1 MGKTVEFRGCD
12 NLVFAEVLTDD
23 ANGITFGAVRSLA
36 PVAEIAKTVETN
48 SETHFYDN
56 VGQIIIRSE
65 GSDEITL
72 TVPVLP
78 LDILAAVTGKTYDTG
93 TGAFI
98 DGESAEKYYAIG
110 YRLRL
115 TDGSYRYV
123 WRNKGAF
130 AIPNSTSATENDG
143 TDTNNQQL
151 VYTGVKSIY
160 EFTNGGRAKGVV
172 VDERDG
178 KYDCTDWFNAVVT
191 PDVLISGDTSF
202 VTGVSVSPATVASLQ
217 VGATRGVTATV
228 SVTSG
233 HAPYSGGIRWQTTNE
248 QVATVNAA
256 GLVTAVGVG
265 QAIIS
270 AEVGN
275 YAGGSIVTV
284 TAAGS

>member
-36 PVAEIAKTVETN
+36 PVAVIAKTVETS
-48 SETHFYDN
+48 SETHYYDN

-78 LDILAAVTGKTYDTG
+78 LDILAAVTGKTYDAS

-98 DGESAEKYYAIG
+98 DGESVEKYYAIG

-123 WRNKGAF
+123 WRNKGSF
-130 AIPNSTSATENDG
+130 GIPNSTSSTENDG

-160 EFTNGGRAKGVV
+160 KFTNGGRAKGVV

-178 KYDCTDWFNAVVT
+178 KYDCTDWFTSVVT
-191 PDVLISGDTSF
+191 PDTLISGDTSF

-217 VGATRGVTATV
+217 VGATRGLTASV

-248 QVATVNAA
+248 QVATINAA

-275 YAGGSIVTV
+275 YASGSIVTV

>member
-78 LDILAAVTGKTYDTG
+78 LDILAAVTGKTYDAG

-98 DGESAEKYYAIG
+98 DGESTEKYYAIG

-115 TDGSYRYV
+115 TDGSYRFV
-123 WRNKGAF
+123 WRCKGMF
-130 AIPNSTSATENDG
+130 GIPNSTSATENDG

-191 PDVLISGDTSF
+191 PDTLINGDTSF
-202 VTGVSVSPATVASLQ
+202 VTGVSVSPTTASLQ
-217 VGATRGVTATV
+217 VGATRGLTV
-228 SVTSG
+228 NVAVTSG
-233 HAPYSGGIRWQTTNE
+233 HAPYSGGVRWQTTNE
-248 QVATVNAA
+248 QVATVSAA

-275 YAGGSIVTV
+275 YASGCIVTV
-284 TAAGS
+284 TAGA

>member
-23 ANGITFGAVRSLA
+23 ATGITFGAVRSLA

-48 SETHFYDN
+48 SETHYYDN

-78 LDILAAVTGKTYDTG
+78 LDILAAVTGKTYDAS

-98 DGESAEKYYAIG
+98 DGESVEKYYAIG

-123 WRNKGAF
+123 WRNKGSF
-130 AIPNSTSATENDG
+130 GIPDSTSATENDG

-160 EFTNGGRAKGVV
+160 EFANGGRAKGVV

-191 PDVLISGDTSF
+191 PDVLISGDTSY
-202 VTGVSVSPATVASLQ
+202 VTGVSVSPATATAT
-217 VGATRGVTATV
+217 VGATKTLTASV

-233 HAPYSGGIRWQTTNE
+233 HAAYTGPVRWQTTNE
-248 QVATVNAA
+248 QVATVTSN
-256 GLVTAVGVG
+256 GLVTAVGAG
-265 QAIIS
+265 TAIII
-270 AEVGN
+270 AEVGR
-275 YAGGSIVTV
+275 YSSGCIVTV
-284 TAAGS
+284 TAS

>member
-78 LDILAAVTGKTYDTG
+78 LDILAAVTGKTYDAG

-202 VTGVSVSPATVASLQ
+202 VTGVTVSPATATAT
-217 VGATRGVTATV
+217 VGATKTLTASV

-233 HAPYSGGIRWQTTNE
+233 HAPYAGNIRWQTTNE
-248 QVATVNAA
+248 QVATVTSA

-265 QAIIS
+265 TAIII

-275 YAGGSIVTV
+275 YASGCIVTV
-284 TAAGS
+284 SAGS

>member
-78 LDILAAVTGKTYDTG
+78 LDILAAVTGKTYDAG

-98 DGESAEKYYAIG
+98 DGESTEKYYAIG

-178 KYDCTDWFNAVVT
+178 KYDCTDWFAAVVT
-191 PDVLISGDTSF
+191 PDTLISGDTSF

-217 VGATRGVTATV
+217 VGATRGLTVSV

-233 HAPYSGGIRWQTTNE
+233 HAPYSGGVRWQTTNE
-248 QVATVNAA
+248 QVATVSAA

-275 YAGGSIVTV
+275 YASGSIVTV
-284 TAAGS
+284 TAGE

>member
-12 NLVFAEVLTDD
+12 CLVYAEVLTDD
-23 ANGITFGAVRSLA
+23 ANGITFGAVAPFS
-36 PVAEIAKTVETN
+36 PVAEIAKTVSSN
-48 SETHFYDN
+48 SETHYYDN

-65 GSDEITL
+65 GDDEITL
-72 TVPVLP
+72 TVPALP
-78 LDILAAVTGKTYDTG
+78 LDILAVVTGKTYDSN
-93 TGAFI
+93 TGAYI
-98 DGESAEKYYAIG
+98 DGESTEKYYAIG

-123 WRNKGAF
+123 WRTKGAF
-130 AIPNSTSATENDG
+130 SQIPDVTSATENDG
-143 TDTNNQQL
+143 TDTNNQQV

-178 KYDCTDWFNAVVT
+178 KYDCTDWFSAVVT
-191 PDVLISGDTSF
+191 PDTLADGDTSF
-202 VTGVSVSPATVASLQ
+202 VTGVSVSPATASLQ
-217 VGATRGVTATV
+217 VGATRGLTVNV

-248 QVATVNAA
+248 QVATISAA

-275 YAGGSIVTV
+275 FASGCIVTV
-284 TAAGS
+284 TAGA

>member
-12 NLVFAEVLTDD
+12 SLVYAEVLTDD
-23 ANGITFGAVRSLA
+23 ANGITFGAVASLA
-36 PVAEIAKTVETN
+36 PVAQIAKTVSSS
-48 SETHFYDN
+48 SETHYYDN

-65 GSDEITL
+65 GDDEITL

-78 LDILAAVTGKTYDTG
+78 LDILAAVTGKTYDAN

-98 DGESAEKYYAIG
+98 DGESTEKYYAIG

-123 WRNKGAF
+123 WRLKGSF
-130 AIPNSTSATENDG
+130 NIPDSTSATENDG

-151 VYTGVKSIY
+151 TYTGVKAIY
-160 EFTNGGRAKGVV
+160 AFTNGGRAKGVV

-178 KYDCTDWFNAVVT
+178 KTDCTDWFNNVVT
-191 PDVLISGDTSF
+191 PDTLATFDTSY
-202 VTGVSVSPATVASLQ
+202 VTGVTVSPATVSSLA
-217 VGATRGVTATV
+217 VGATRGLTATV
-228 SVTSG
+228 AVTSG
-233 HAPYSGGIRWQTTNE
+233 HAAYSGPIRWQTTNE
-248 QVATVNAA
+248 QVATVASN

-265 QAIIS
+265 TAVIT

-275 YAGGSIVTV
+275 YASGSIITV
-284 TAAGS
+284 VAGG

>member
-23 ANGITFGAVRSLA
+23 ANSITFGAVRSLA

-56 VGQIIIRSE
+56 VGQIIIKSE

-78 LDILAAVTGKTYDTG
+78 LDILAAVTGKGYDAA

-98 DGESAEKYYAIG
+98 DSESIEKYYAIG

-123 WRNKGAF
+123 WRNKGMF
-130 AIPNSTSATENDG
+130 GIPNSTSTTENDG

-160 EFTNGGRAKGVV
+160 AFANGGRAKGVV

-191 PDVLISGDTSF
+191 PDVLTSGDTSY
-202 VTGVSVSPATVASLQ
+202 VTGVSVSPATTSLQ
-217 VGATRGVTATV
+217 VGATRGLTASV

-248 QVATVNAA
+248 QVATVSPV

-275 YAGGSIVTV
+275 YASGSIITV
-284 TAAGS
+284 TAGA

>member
-48 SETHFYDN
+48 SETHYYDN

-78 LDILAAVTGKTYDTG
+78 LDILAAVTGKTYDAS

-98 DGESAEKYYAIG
+98 DGESVEKYYAIG

-123 WRNKGAF
+123 WRNKGSF
-130 AIPNSTSATENDG
+130 GIPNSTSATENDG

-191 PDVLISGDTSF
+191 PDTLADGDTSY
-202 VTGVSVSPATVASLQ
+202 VTGVSVSPATATAT
-217 VGATRGVTATV
+217 VGATKTLTASV

-233 HAPYSGGIRWQTTNE
+233 HAPYAGNIRWQTTNE
-248 QVATVNAA
+248 QVATVTSA
-256 GLVTAVGVG
+256 GLVTAVGAGTAV
-265 QAIIS
+265 IT

-275 YAGGSIVTV
+275 YASGCIVTV
-284 TAAGS
+284 SAGS

>member
-12 NLVFAEVLTDD
+12 NLVLAEVLTDD

-78 LDILAAVTGKTYDTG
+78 LDILAAVTGKTYDSA

-98 DGESAEKYYAIG
+98 DGESEEKYYAIG

-130 AIPNSTSATENDG
+130 GIPDSASATENDS

-178 KYDCTDWFNAVVT
+178 KYDCTDWFSSVVT
-191 PDVLISGDTSF
+191 PDTLINGDTSF
-202 VTGVSVSPATVASLQ
+202 VTGVSVSPATVSLQ
-217 VGATRGVTATV
+217 VGATRGLTVNV

-233 HAPYSGGIRWQTTNE
+233 HAPYSGGVRWQTTNE
-248 QVATVNAA
+248 QVATVSAA
-256 GLVTAVGVG
+256 GLVTAVSVG

-275 YAGGSIVTV
+275 YASGCIVTV
-284 TAAGS
+284 TAGA

>member
-12 NLVFAEVLTDD
+12 NLVFAEMLTDD

-36 PVAEIAKTVETN
+36 PVAEIAKTVETS

-78 LDILAAVTGKTYDTG
+78 LDILAAVTGKTYDAG

-115 TDGSYRYV
+115 TDGSYRFV
-123 WRNKGAF
+123 WRCKGMF
-130 AIPNSTSATENDG
+130 GIPNSTSATENDG

-160 EFTNGGRAKGVV
+160 AFTNGGRAKGVV

-191 PDVLISGDTSF
+191 PDTLINGDTSF
-202 VTGVSVSPATVASLQ
+202 VTGVSVSPATASLQ
-217 VGATRGVTATV
+217 AGATRGLTV
-228 SVTSG
+228 NVAVTSG
-233 HAPYSGGIRWQTTNE
+233 HAPYSGGVRWQTTNE
-248 QVATVNAA
+248 QVATVSAA

-265 QAIIS
+265 QAIVS

-275 YAGGSIVTV
+275 YASGCIVTV
-284 TAAGS
+284 TAGA

>member
-36 PVAEIAKTVETN
+36 PVAEIAKTVETS

-78 LDILAAVTGKTYDTG
+78 LDILAAVTGKTYDAA

-98 DGESAEKYYAIG
+98 DGESTEKYYAIG

-143 TDTNNQQL
+143 TDTSNQQL

-191 PDVLISGDTSF
+191 PDTLISGDTSF

-217 VGATRGVTATV
+217 VGATRGLTVTV

-233 HAPYSGGIRWQTTNE
+233 HAPYSGGVRWQTTNE
-248 QVATVNAA
+248 QVATVSAA

-265 QAIIS
+265 QAIIA

-275 YAGGSIVTV
+275 YASGCIVTV
-284 TAAGS
+284 VAGE

>member
-36 PVAEIAKTVETN
+36 PVAEIAKTVETS
-48 SETHFYDN
+48 SETHYYDN

-78 LDILAAVTGKTYDTG
+78 LDILAAVTGKTYDTN

-98 DGESAEKYYAIG
+98 DGESVEKYYAIG

-123 WRNKGAF
+123 WRNKGSF
-130 AIPNSTSATENDG
+130 GIPNSTSATENDG

-178 KYDCTDWFNAVVT
+178 KTDCTDWFDSVVT
-191 PDVLISGDTSF
+191 PDTLATFDTSF
-202 VTGVSVSPATVASLQ
+202 VTGVSVSPATASVQ
-217 VGATRGVTATV
+217 QGATRGLTATV
-228 SVTSG
+228 SVTTG
-233 HAPYSGGIRWQTTNE
+233 HAAYSGPVRWQTTNE
-248 QVATVNAA
+248 QVATVASN

-265 QAIIS
+265 TAVVT
-270 AEVGN
+270 AEVGH
-275 YAGGSIVTV
+275 YASGCILTV
-284 TAAGS
+284 TAGA

>member
-36 PVAEIAKTVETN
+36 PVAKIAKTVETN
-48 SETHFYDN
+48 SETHYYDN

-78 LDILAAVTGKTYDTG
+78 LDILAAVTGKTYDNG

-98 DGESAEKYYAIG
+98 DGESVEKYYAIG

-123 WRNKGAF
+123 WRNKGSF
-130 AIPNSTSATENDG
+130 GIPDSTSATENDG

-178 KYDCTDWFNAVVT
+178 KYDCTDWFAAVVT
-191 PDVLISGDTSF
+191 PDTLISGDTSF

-217 VGATRGVTATV
+217 VGATRGLTVSV

-233 HAPYSGGIRWQTTNE
+233 HAPYSGGVRWQTTNE
-248 QVATVNAA
+248 QVATVSAA

-275 YAGGSIVTV
+275 YASGSIVTV
-284 TAAGS
+284 TAGE

>member
-36 PVAEIAKTVETN
+36 PVAEIAKTVETS

-78 LDILAAVTGKTYDTG
+78 LDILAAVTGKTYDAG

-98 DGESAEKYYAIG
+98 DGESTEKYYAIG

-115 TDGSYRYV
+115 TDGSYRFV
-123 WRNKGAF
+123 WRCKGMF
-130 AIPNSTSATENDG
+130 GIPNSTSATENDG

-191 PDVLISGDTSF
+191 PDTLISGDTSF
-202 VTGVSVSPATVASLQ
+202 VTGVTVSPAATSLQ
-217 VGATRGVTATV
+217 VGATRGLTV
-228 SVTSG
+228 NVAVTSG

-248 QVATVNAA
+248 QVATISAA

-275 YAGGSIVTV
+275 YASGCIVTV
-284 TAAGS
+284 TAGT

>member
-36 PVAEIAKTVETN
+36 PVAEIAKTVETS

-78 LDILAAVTGKTYDTG
+78 LDILAAVTGKTYDAS

-98 DGESAEKYYAIG
+98 DGESVEKYYAIG

-115 TDGSYRYV
+115 TDGSYRFV

-178 KYDCTDWFNAVVT
+178 KYDCTDWFTSVVT
-191 PDVLISGDTSF
+191 PDTLISGDTSF

-217 VGATRGVTATV
+217 VGSTRGLTVTV

-233 HAPYSGGIRWQTTNE
+233 HAPYGGGVRWQTTNE
-248 QVATVNAA
+248 QVATVSAA

-275 YAGGSIVTV
+275 YASGSIITV